1 MIIKGGKV
9 FQEDGSFL
17 EQALY
22 INDHR
27 LVDKAE
33 HQDDEKVIDA
43 EGLLVLPGLVDI
55 HSHGA
60 AGEDFSDG
68 NPEGLKKILQY
79 EKRCGITS
87 YCPTSMTFPKE
98 RLRQIFASI
107 KGAQT
112 EEEAKVVGINM
123 EGPFLDPAKKGAHVE
138 EWIAAPDA
146 AFVRELNQDVDGLV
160 RLVTLAPNMDGAEE
174 FIKEMHEEVCISLGH
189 TAADYDCASRAM
201 KLGAHHVTHLY
212 NAMQPFGH
220 RAPGLIGAAMDDPEC
235 MVELICDGYHIHPS
249 AIRAAFRMFGPERV
263 ILISDSMRATGME
276 NGTYELGGQEVTVKD
291 RKAVLKDGTLAG
303 SATNLYGCMCKAVEF
318 GIPLEQA
325 IMAVTANPAR
335 SIGIFDPRPQRL
347 RQRAGHGGHRRD
359 RDPLAVRQC
368 LSRRVGD
375 RRRDLPGGLHRR
387 RGRLPPALR
396 RGGWQARHP
405 ALPLADLRLHGPAE
419 EDPDRLPAEDADAR
433 CHHRR
438 DRLRRRGAA
447 RRADQRSER
456 HHHER

>member
-33 HQDDEKVIDA
+33 YQDDEKVIDA

-79 EKRCGITS
+79 EKRRGITS

-249 AIRAAFRMFGPERV
+249 AIRAAFRLFGPERV

-303 SATNLYGCMCKAVEF
+303 SATNLYGCMCKAIEF

-325 IMAVTANPAR
+325 IMAATANPAR
-335 SIGIFDPRPQRL
+335 SIGIFD
-347 RQRAGHGGHRRD
+347 
-359 RDPLAVRQC
+359 
-368 LSRRVGD
+368 RVGSI
-375 RRRDLPGGLHRR
+375 RIGK
-387 RGRLPPALR
+387 
-396 RGGWQARHP
+396 Q
-405 ALPLADLRLHGPAE
+405 ADLL
-419 EDPDRLPAEDADAR
+419 LV
-433 CHHRR
+433 
-438 DRLRRRGAA
+438 
-447 RRADQRSER
+447 SENLELKR
-456 HHHER
+456 VI

>member
-33 HQDDEKVIDA
+33 YQDDGKVIDA

-112 EEEAKVVGINM
+112 EEGAKVVGINM

-160 RLVTLAPNMDGAEE
+160 RLVTLAPNMEGAEE

-325 IMAVTANPAR
+325 IMAATANPAR
-335 SIGIFDPRPQRL
+335 SIGIFD
-347 RQRAGHGGHRRD
+347 
-359 RDPLAVRQC
+359 
-368 LSRRVGD
+368 RVGSV
-375 RRRDLPGGLHRR
+375 RIGK
-387 RGRLPPALR
+387 
-396 RGGWQARHP
+396 Q
-405 ALPLADLRLHGPAE
+405 ADLL
-419 EDPDRLPAEDADAR
+419 LV
-433 CHHRR
+433 
-438 DRLRRRGAA
+438 
-447 RRADQRSER
+447 SENLELKR
-456 HHHER
+456 VI

>member
-33 HQDDEKVIDA
+33 YQDDGKVIDA

-112 EEEAKVVGINM
+112 EEGAKVVGINM
-123 EGPFLDPAKKGAHVE
+123 EGPFLDPVKKGAHVE

-160 RLVTLAPNMDGAEE
+160 RLVTLAPNMEGAEE

-249 AIRAAFRMFGPERV
+249 AIRAAFRLFGPERV
-263 ILISDSMRATGME
+263 ILISDSVRATGME

-325 IMAVTANPAR
+325 IMAATANPAR
-335 SIGIFDPRPQRL
+335 SIGIFD
-347 RQRAGHGGHRRD
+347 
-359 RDPLAVRQC
+359 
-368 LSRRVGD
+368 RVGSI
-375 RRRDLPGGLHRR
+375 RIGK
-387 RGRLPPALR
+387 
-396 RGGWQARHP
+396 Q
-405 ALPLADLRLHGPAE
+405 ADLL
-419 EDPDRLPAEDADAR
+419 LV
-433 CHHRR
+433 
-438 DRLRRRGAA
+438 
-447 RRADQRSER
+447 SENLELKR
-456 HHHER
+456 VI

>member
-17 EQALY
+17 EQAIY
-22 INDHR
+22 INDNR

-33 HQDDEKVIDA
+33 YQDDGKGIDA

-112 EEEAKVVGINM
+112 EDGATVVGINM

-138 EWIAAPDA
+138 KWIAAPDV
-146 AFVRELNQDVDGLV
+146 AFVRELNQDADGLV

-325 IMAVTANPAR
+325 IMAATANPAR
-335 SIGIFDPRPQRL
+335 SIGIFD
-347 RQRAGHGGHRRD
+347 
-359 RDPLAVRQC
+359 
-368 LSRRVGD
+368 RVGSI
-375 RRRDLPGGLHRR
+375 RIGK
-387 RGRLPPALR
+387 
-396 RGGWQARHP
+396 Q
-405 ALPLADLRLHGPAE
+405 ADLL
-419 EDPDRLPAEDADAR
+419 LV
-433 CHHRR
+433 
-438 DRLRRRGAA
+438 
-447 RRADQRSER
+447 SENLELKR
-456 HHHER
+456 VI

>member
-1 MIIKGGKV
+1 MIIKRGKV
-9 FQEDGSFL
+9 FQEDGNFL
-17 EQALY
+17 EQTLY
-22 INDHR
+22 VNDHR

-33 HQDDEKVIDA
+33 YQDDGEVIDA

-112 EEEAKVVGINM
+112 EDGATVVGINM

-138 EWIAAPDA
+138 KWIAAPDV
-146 AFVRELNQDVDGLV
+146 AFVRELNQDADGLV

-235 MVELICDGYHIHPS
+235 MVEMICDGYHIHPS
-249 AIRAAFRMFGPERV
+249 AIRAAFRLFGPERV

-325 IMAVTANPAR
+325 IMAATANPAR
-335 SIGIFDPRPQRL
+335 SIGIFD
-347 RQRAGHGGHRRD
+347 
-359 RDPLAVRQC
+359 C
-368 LSRRVGD
+368 VGSI
-375 RRRDLPGGLHRR
+375 RIGK
-387 RGRLPPALR
+387 
-396 RGGWQARHP
+396 Q
-405 ALPLADLRLHGPAE
+405 ADLL
-419 EDPDRLPAEDADAR
+419 LV
-433 CHHRR
+433 
-438 DRLRRRGAA
+438 
-447 RRADQRSER
+447 SENFELKR
-456 HHHER
+456 VI

>member
-27 LVDKAE
+27 LVDKAQY
-33 HQDDEKVIDA
+33 QDDEKVIDA

-160 RLVTLAPNMDGAEE
+160 RLVTLAPNMEGAED

-189 TAADYDCASRAM
+189 TAADYDCASGAM

-249 AIRAAFRMFGPERV
+249 AIRAAFRLFGPERV

-303 SATNLYGCMCKAVEF
+303 SATNLYGCMCKAIEF

-325 IMAVTANPAR
+325 IMAATANPAR
-335 SIGIFDPRPQRL
+335 SIGIFD
-347 RQRAGHGGHRRD
+347 
-359 RDPLAVRQC
+359 
-368 LSRRVGD
+368 RVGSI
-375 RRRDLPGGLHRR
+375 RIGK
-387 RGRLPPALR
+387 
-396 RGGWQARHP
+396 Q
-405 ALPLADLRLHGPAE
+405 ADLL
-419 EDPDRLPAEDADAR
+419 LV
-433 CHHRR
+433 
-438 DRLRRRGAA
+438 
-447 RRADQRSER
+447 SENLELKR
-456 HHHER
+456 VI

>member
-17 EQALY
+17 EQAIY

-33 HQDDEKVIDA
+33 YQYDGEVIDA

-112 EEEAKVVGINM
+112 EDGATVVGINM

-138 EWIAAPDA
+138 KWIAAPDV
-146 AFVRELNQDVDGLV
+146 AFVRELNQDADGLV

-325 IMAVTANPAR
+325 IMAATANPAR
-335 SIGIFDPRPQRL
+335 SIGIFD
-347 RQRAGHGGHRRD
+347 
-359 RDPLAVRQC
+359 
-368 LSRRVGD
+368 RVGSI
-375 RRRDLPGGLHRR
+375 RIGK
-387 RGRLPPALR
+387 
-396 RGGWQARHP
+396 Q
-405 ALPLADLRLHGPAE
+405 ADLL
-419 EDPDRLPAEDADAR
+419 LV
-433 CHHRR
+433 
-438 DRLRRRGAA
+438 
-447 RRADQRSER
+447 SENLKLKR
-456 HHHER
+456 VI

>member
-1 MIIKGGKV
+1 MIIKSGRV

-17 EQALY
+17 EQTLY
-22 INDHR
+22 VNAHR

-33 HQDDEKVIDA
+33 YQDDGEIIDA

-68 NPEGLKKILQY
+68 NPEGLKKILRY
-79 EKRCGITS
+79 ERSCGITS

-107 KGAQT
+107 KSAQT
-112 EEEAKVVGINM
+112 EEGAKVVGINM

-138 EWIAAPDA
+138 KWIAAPDV

-220 RAPGLIGAAMDDPEC
+220 RAPGLIGAAMDDSEC
-235 MVELICDGYHIHPS
+235 MVEMICDGYHIHPS

-263 ILISDSMRATGME
+263 ILISDSMRAAGME

-325 IMAVTANPAR
+325 IMAATANPAR
-335 SIGIFDPRPQRL
+335 SIGIFN
-347 RQRAGHGGHRRD
+347 
-359 RDPLAVRQC
+359 
-368 LSRRVGD
+368 RVGSI
-375 RRRDLPGGLHRR
+375 RIGK
-387 RGRLPPALR
+387 
-396 RGGWQARHP
+396 Q
-405 ALPLADLRLHGPAE
+405 ADLL
-419 EDPDRLPAEDADAR
+419 LV
-433 CHHRR
+433 
-438 DRLRRRGAA
+438 
-447 RRADQRSER
+447 SEKLELKR
-456 HHHER
+456 VI

>member
-1 MIIKGGKV
+1 MIIKRGKV
-9 FQEDGSFL
+9 FQEDGNFL
-17 EQALY
+17 EQTLY
-22 INDHR
+22 VNDHR

-33 HQDDEKVIDA
+33 YQYDGEVIDA

-112 EEEAKVVGINM
+112 EDGATVVGINM

-138 EWIAAPDA
+138 KWIAAPDV
-146 AFVRELNQDVDGLV
+146 AFVRELNQDADGLV

-189 TAADYDCASRAM
+189 TTADYDCASRAM

-325 IMAVTANPAR
+325 IMAATANPAR
-335 SIGIFDPRPQRL
+335 SIGIFD
-347 RQRAGHGGHRRD
+347 
-359 RDPLAVRQC
+359 
-368 LSRRVGD
+368 RVGSI
-375 RRRDLPGGLHRR
+375 RIGK
-387 RGRLPPALR
+387 
-396 RGGWQARHP
+396 Q
-405 ALPLADLRLHGPAE
+405 ADLL
-419 EDPDRLPAEDADAR
+419 LV
-433 CHHRR
+433 
-438 DRLRRRGAA
+438 
-447 RRADQRSER
+447 SENLELKR
-456 HHHER
+456 VI

>member
-33 HQDDEKVIDA
+33 YQDDEKVIDA

-112 EEEAKVVGINM
+112 EDGATVVGINM

-138 EWIAAPDA
+138 KWIAAPDV
-146 AFVRELNQDVDGLV
+146 AFVRELNQDADGLV

-335 SIGIFDPRPQRL
+335 SIGIFD
-347 RQRAGHGGHRRD
+347 
-359 RDPLAVRQC
+359 
-368 LSRRVGD
+368 RVGSI
-375 RRRDLPGGLHRR
+375 RIGK
-387 RGRLPPALR
+387 
-396 RGGWQARHP
+396 Q
-405 ALPLADLRLHGPAE
+405 ADLL
-419 EDPDRLPAEDADAR
+419 LV
-433 CHHRR
+433 
-438 DRLRRRGAA
+438 
-447 RRADQRSER
+447 SENLELKR
-456 HHHER
+456 VI

>member
-1 MIIKGGKV
+1 MIIKRGKV
-9 FQEDGSFL
+9 FQEDGNFL
-17 EQALY
+17 EQTLY
-22 INDHR
+22 VNDHR

-33 HQDDEKVIDA
+33 YQDDGEVIDA

-112 EEEAKVVGINM
+112 EDGATVVGINM

-138 EWIAAPDA
+138 KWIAAPDV
-146 AFVRELNQDVDGLV
+146 AFVRELNQDADGLV
-160 RLVTLAPNMDGAEE
+160 RLVTVAPNMDGAEE

-220 RAPGLIGAAMDDPEC
+220 RAPGLTGAAMDDPEC
-235 MVELICDGYHIHPS
+235 MVEMICDGYHIHPS

-325 IMAVTANPAR
+325 IMAATANPAR
-335 SIGIFDPRPQRL
+335 SIGIFD
-347 RQRAGHGGHRRD
+347 
-359 RDPLAVRQC
+359 C
-368 LSRRVGD
+368 VGSI
-375 RRRDLPGGLHRR
+375 RIGK
-387 RGRLPPALR
+387 
-396 RGGWQARHP
+396 Q
-405 ALPLADLRLHGPAE
+405 ADLL
-419 EDPDRLPAEDADAR
+419 LV
-433 CHHRR
+433 
-438 DRLRRRGAA
+438 
-447 RRADQRSER
+447 SENFELKR
-456 HHHER
+456 VI

>member
-1 MIIKGGKV
+1 MIIKRGKV
-9 FQEDGSFL
+9 FQEDGNFL
-17 EQALY
+17 EQTLY
-22 INDHR
+22 VNDHR

-33 HQDDEKVIDA
+33 YQDDGEVIDA

-68 NPEGLKKILQY
+68 NPEGFKKILQY

-112 EEEAKVVGINM
+112 EDGATVVGINM

-138 EWIAAPDA
+138 KWIATPDV
-146 AFVRELNQDVDGLV
+146 AFVRELNQDADGLV
-160 RLVTLAPNMDGAEE
+160 RLVTVAPNMDGAEE

-325 IMAVTANPAR
+325 IMAATANPAR
-335 SIGIFDPRPQRL
+335 SIGIFD
-347 RQRAGHGGHRRD
+347 
-359 RDPLAVRQC
+359 
-368 LSRRVGD
+368 RVGSI
-375 RRRDLPGGLHRR
+375 RIGK
-387 RGRLPPALR
+387 
-396 RGGWQARHP
+396 Q
-405 ALPLADLRLHGPAE
+405 ADLL
-419 EDPDRLPAEDADAR
+419 LV
-433 CHHRR
+433 
-438 DRLRRRGAA
+438 
-447 RRADQRSER
+447 SENLELKR
-456 HHHER
+456 VI

>member
-1 MIIKGGKV
+1 M

-33 HQDDEKVIDA
+33 YQDDEKVIDA

-146 AFVRELNQDVDGLV
+146 AFVRELNQDADGLV

-325 IMAVTANPAR
+325 IMAATANPAR
-335 SIGIFDPRPQRL
+335 SIGIFD
-347 RQRAGHGGHRRD
+347 
-359 RDPLAVRQC
+359 
-368 LSRRVGD
+368 RVGSI
-375 RRRDLPGGLHRR
+375 RIGK
-387 RGRLPPALR
+387 
-396 RGGWQARHP
+396 Q
-405 ALPLADLRLHGPAE
+405 ADLL
-419 EDPDRLPAEDADAR
+419 LV
-433 CHHRR
+433 
-438 DRLRRRGAA
+438 
-447 RRADQRSER
+447 SENLELKR
-456 HHHER
+456 VI

>member
-17 EQALY
+17 EQTIY

-33 HQDDEKVIDA
+33 YQDDGEVIDA

-112 EEEAKVVGINM
+112 EEGAKVVGINM
-123 EGPFLDPAKKGAHVE
+123 EGPFLDPVKKGAHVE

-325 IMAVTANPAR
+325 IMAATANPAR
-335 SIGIFDPRPQRL
+335 SIGIFD
-347 RQRAGHGGHRRD
+347 
-359 RDPLAVRQC
+359 
-368 LSRRVGD
+368 RVGSI
-375 RRRDLPGGLHRR
+375 RIGK
-387 RGRLPPALR
+387 
-396 RGGWQARHP
+396 Q
-405 ALPLADLRLHGPAE
+405 ADLL
-419 EDPDRLPAEDADAR
+419 LV
-433 CHHRR
+433 
-438 DRLRRRGAA
+438 
-447 RRADQRSER
+447 SENLELKR
-456 HHHER
+456 VI

>member
-17 EQALY
+17 EQAIY

-33 HQDDEKVIDA
+33 YQDDGEVIDA

-112 EEEAKVVGINM
+112 EDGATVVGINM

-138 EWIAAPDA
+138 KWIAAPDV
-146 AFVRELNQDVDGLV
+146 AFVRELNQDADGLV

-189 TAADYDCASRAM
+189 TTADYDCASRAM

-325 IMAVTANPAR
+325 IMAATANPAR
-335 SIGIFDPRPQRL
+335 SIGIFD
-347 RQRAGHGGHRRD
+347 
-359 RDPLAVRQC
+359 
-368 LSRRVGD
+368 RVGSI
-375 RRRDLPGGLHRR
+375 RIGK
-387 RGRLPPALR
+387 
-396 RGGWQARHP
+396 Q
-405 ALPLADLRLHGPAE
+405 ADLL
-419 EDPDRLPAEDADAR
+419 LV
-433 CHHRR
+433 
-438 DRLRRRGAA
+438 
-447 RRADQRSER
+447 SENFELKR
-456 HHHER
+456 VI

>member
-17 EQALY
+17 EQAIY

-33 HQDDEKVIDA
+33 YQDDGEVIDA

-112 EEEAKVVGINM
+112 EEGAKVVGINM

-138 EWIAAPDA
+138 KWIAAPDV
-146 AFVRELNQDVDGLV
+146 AFVRELNQDADSLV

-335 SIGIFDPRPQRL
+335 SIGIFD
-347 RQRAGHGGHRRD
+347 
-359 RDPLAVRQC
+359 
-368 LSRRVGD
+368 RVGSI
-375 RRRDLPGGLHRR
+375 RIGK
-387 RGRLPPALR
+387 
-396 RGGWQARHP
+396 Q
-405 ALPLADLRLHGPAE
+405 ADLL
-419 EDPDRLPAEDADAR
+419 LV
-433 CHHRR
+433 
-438 DRLRRRGAA
+438 
-447 RRADQRSER
+447 SENLELKR
-456 HHHER
+456 VI

>member
-1 MIIKGGKV
+1 MIIESGKV

-17 EQALY
+17 EQTLY
-22 INDHR
+22 VNDHR

-33 HQDDEKVIDA
+33 YQDDGEIIDA
-43 EGLLVLPGLVDI
+43 EGLLVLPGLVDV

-68 NPEGLKKILQY
+68 DPEGLKKILRY
-79 EKRCGITS
+79 ERSCGITS

-112 EEEAKVVGINM
+112 EEGAKVVGINM

-138 EWIAAPDA
+138 EWITAPDA
-146 AFVRELNQDVDGLV
+146 AFVRELNQDADGLV
-160 RLVTLAPNMDGAEE
+160 RLVTLAPNMDGSEE

-235 MVELICDGYHIHPS
+235 MVEMICDGYHIHPS

-263 ILISDSMRATGME
+263 ILISDSMRATGMK

-325 IMAVTANPAR
+325 IMAATANPAR
-335 SIGIFDPRPQRL
+335 SIGIFDQ
-347 RQRAGHGGHRRD
+347 
-359 RDPLAVRQC
+359 
-368 LSRRVGD
+368 VGSI
-375 RRRDLPGGLHRR
+375 RIGK
-387 RGRLPPALR
+387 
-396 RGGWQARHP
+396 Q
-405 ALPLADLRLHGPAE
+405 ADLLLVSKNLELKRVI
-419 EDPDRLPAEDADAR
+419 
-433 CHHRR
+433 
-438 DRLRRRGAA
+438 
-447 RRADQRSER
+447 
-456 HHHER
+456 

>member
-33 HQDDEKVIDA
+33 YQDDEKVIDA

-160 RLVTLAPNMDGAEE
+160 RLVTLAPNMDGAED

-249 AIRAAFRMFGPERV
+249 AIRAAFRLFGPERV

-303 SATNLYGCMCKAVEF
+303 SATNLYGCMCKAIEF

-325 IMAVTANPAR
+325 IMAATANPAR
-335 SIGIFDPRPQRL
+335 SIGIFD
-347 RQRAGHGGHRRD
+347 
-359 RDPLAVRQC
+359 
-368 LSRRVGD
+368 RVGSI
-375 RRRDLPGGLHRR
+375 RIGK
-387 RGRLPPALR
+387 
-396 RGGWQARHP
+396 Q
-405 ALPLADLRLHGPAE
+405 ADLL
-419 EDPDRLPAEDADAR
+419 LV
-433 CHHRR
+433 
-438 DRLRRRGAA
+438 
-447 RRADQRSER
+447 SENLELKR
-456 HHHER
+456 VI

>member
-33 HQDDEKVIDA
+33 YQDDGKVIDA

-112 EEEAKVVGINM
+112 EEGAKVVGINM

-146 AFVRELNQDVDGLV
+146 AFVRELNQEVDGLV
-160 RLVTLAPNMDGAEE
+160 RLVTLAPNMEGAEE

-189 TAADYDCASRAM
+189 TAADYDCASGAM

-249 AIRAAFRMFGPERV
+249 AIRAAFRLFGPERV

-303 SATNLYGCMCKAVEF
+303 SATNLYGCMCKAIEF

-325 IMAVTANPAR
+325 IMAATANPAR
-335 SIGIFDPRPQRL
+335 SIGIFD
-347 RQRAGHGGHRRD
+347 
-359 RDPLAVRQC
+359 
-368 LSRRVGD
+368 RVGSI
-375 RRRDLPGGLHRR
+375 RIGK
-387 RGRLPPALR
+387 
-396 RGGWQARHP
+396 Q
-405 ALPLADLRLHGPAE
+405 ADLL
-419 EDPDRLPAEDADAR
+419 LV
-433 CHHRR
+433 
-438 DRLRRRGAA
+438 
-447 RRADQRSER
+447 SENLELKR
-456 HHHER
+456 VI

>member
-9 FQEDGSFL
+9 FQEDRSFL
-17 EQALY
+17 EQAIY

-33 HQDDEKVIDA
+33 YQDDGEVIDA

-112 EEEAKVVGINM
+112 EDGATVVGINM

-138 EWIAAPDA
+138 KWIAAPDV
-146 AFVRELNQDVDGLV
+146 AFVRELNQDADGLV

-325 IMAVTANPAR
+325 IMAATANPAR
-335 SIGIFDPRPQRL
+335 SIGIFD
-347 RQRAGHGGHRRD
+347 
-359 RDPLAVRQC
+359 
-368 LSRRVGD
+368 RVGSI
-375 RRRDLPGGLHRR
+375 RIGK
-387 RGRLPPALR
+387 
-396 RGGWQARHP
+396 Q
-405 ALPLADLRLHGPAE
+405 ADLL
-419 EDPDRLPAEDADAR
+419 LV
-433 CHHRR
+433 
-438 DRLRRRGAA
+438 
-447 RRADQRSER
+447 SENLELKR
-456 HHHER
+456 VI

>member
-33 HQDDEKVIDA
+33 YQDDEKVIDA

-318 GIPLEQA
+318 GIPLEQV
-325 IMAVTANPAR
+325 IMAATANPAR
-335 SIGIFDPRPQRL
+335 SIGIFD
-347 RQRAGHGGHRRD
+347 
-359 RDPLAVRQC
+359 
-368 LSRRVGD
+368 RVGSI
-375 RRRDLPGGLHRR
+375 RIGK
-387 RGRLPPALR
+387 
-396 RGGWQARHP
+396 Q
-405 ALPLADLRLHGPAE
+405 ADLL
-419 EDPDRLPAEDADAR
+419 LV
-433 CHHRR
+433 
-438 DRLRRRGAA
+438 
-447 RRADQRSER
+447 SENLELKR
-456 HHHER
+456 VI

>member
-9 FQEDGSFL
+9 IQEDGSFL

-33 HQDDEKVIDA
+33 YQDDGKVIDA

-112 EEEAKVVGINM
+112 EEGAKVVGINM

-146 AFVRELNQDVDGLV
+146 AFVRELNQDGDGLV
-160 RLVTLAPNMDGAEE
+160 RLVTLAPNMEGAEE

-249 AIRAAFRMFGPERV
+249 AIRAAFRLFGPERV

-303 SATNLYGCMCKAVEF
+303 SATNLYGCMCKAIEF

-325 IMAVTANPAR
+325 IMAATANPAR
-335 SIGIFDPRPQRL
+335 SIGIFD
-347 RQRAGHGGHRRD
+347 
-359 RDPLAVRQC
+359 
-368 LSRRVGD
+368 RVGSI
-375 RRRDLPGGLHRR
+375 RIGK
-387 RGRLPPALR
+387 
-396 RGGWQARHP
+396 Q
-405 ALPLADLRLHGPAE
+405 ADLL
-419 EDPDRLPAEDADAR
+419 LV
-433 CHHRR
+433 
-438 DRLRRRGAA
+438 
-447 RRADQRSER
+447 SENLELKR
-456 HHHER
+456 VI

>member
-33 HQDDEKVIDA
+33 YQDDEKVIDA

-235 MVELICDGYHIHPS
+235 MVEMICDGYHIHPS
-249 AIRAAFRMFGPERV
+249 AIRAAFRLFGPERV
-263 ILISDSMRATGME
+263 ILISDSMRAAGME

-303 SATNLYGCMCKAVEF
+303 SATNLYGCMCKAIEF

-325 IMAVTANPAR
+325 IMAATANPAR
-335 SIGIFDPRPQRL
+335 SIGIFD
-347 RQRAGHGGHRRD
+347 
-359 RDPLAVRQC
+359 
-368 LSRRVGD
+368 RVGSI
-375 RRRDLPGGLHRR
+375 RIGK
-387 RGRLPPALR
+387 
-396 RGGWQARHP
+396 Q
-405 ALPLADLRLHGPAE
+405 ADLL
-419 EDPDRLPAEDADAR
+419 LV
-433 CHHRR
+433 
-438 DRLRRRGAA
+438 
-447 RRADQRSER
+447 SENLELKR
-456 HHHER
+456 VI

>member
-1 MIIKGGKV
+1 MIIKRGKV
-9 FQEDGSFL
+9 FQEDGNFL
-17 EQALY
+17 EQAIY

-33 HQDDEKVIDA
+33 YQYDGEVIDA

-112 EEEAKVVGINM
+112 EDGATGVGINM

-138 EWIAAPDA
+138 KWIAAPDV
-146 AFVRELNQDVDGLV
+146 AFVRELNQDADGLV

-325 IMAVTANPAR
+325 IMAATANPAR
-335 SIGIFDPRPQRL
+335 SIGIFD
-347 RQRAGHGGHRRD
+347 
-359 RDPLAVRQC
+359 
-368 LSRRVGD
+368 RVGSI
-375 RRRDLPGGLHRR
+375 RIGK
-387 RGRLPPALR
+387 
-396 RGGWQARHP
+396 Q
-405 ALPLADLRLHGPAE
+405 ADLL
-419 EDPDRLPAEDADAR
+419 LV
-433 CHHRR
+433 
-438 DRLRRRGAA
+438 
-447 RRADQRSER
+447 SENLELKR
-456 HHHER
+456 VI

>member
-1 MIIKGGKV
+1 MIIKRGKV
-9 FQEDGSFL
+9 FQEDGNFL
-17 EQALY
+17 EQAIY

-33 HQDDEKVIDA
+33 YQYDGEVIDA

-112 EEEAKVVGINM
+112 EDGATVVGINM

-138 EWIAAPDA
+138 KWIAAPDV
-146 AFVRELNQDVDGLV
+146 AFVRELNQDADGLV

-276 NGTYELGGQEVTVKD
+276 NGTYELGGQEVTVQD

-325 IMAVTANPAR
+325 IMAATANPAR
-335 SIGIFDPRPQRL
+335 SIGIFD
-347 RQRAGHGGHRRD
+347 
-359 RDPLAVRQC
+359 
-368 LSRRVGD
+368 RVGSI
-375 RRRDLPGGLHRR
+375 RIGK
-387 RGRLPPALR
+387 
-396 RGGWQARHP
+396 Q
-405 ALPLADLRLHGPAE
+405 ADLLLA
-419 EDPDRLPAEDADAR
+419 
-433 CHHRR
+433 
-438 DRLRRRGAA
+438 
-447 RRADQRSER
+447 SENLELKR
-456 HHHER
+456 VI

>member
-33 HQDDEKVIDA
+33 YQDDEKVIDA

-87 YCPTSMTFPKE
+87 NCPTSMTFPKE

-249 AIRAAFRMFGPERV
+249 AIRAAFRLFGPERV

-303 SATNLYGCMCKAVEF
+303 SATNLYGCMCKAIEF

-325 IMAVTANPAR
+325 IMAATANPAR
-335 SIGIFDPRPQRL
+335 SIGIFD
-347 RQRAGHGGHRRD
+347 
-359 RDPLAVRQC
+359 
-368 LSRRVGD
+368 RVGSI
-375 RRRDLPGGLHRR
+375 RIGK
-387 RGRLPPALR
+387 
-396 RGGWQARHP
+396 Q
-405 ALPLADLRLHGPAE
+405 ADLL
-419 EDPDRLPAEDADAR
+419 LV
-433 CHHRR
+433 
-438 DRLRRRGAA
+438 
-447 RRADQRSER
+447 SENLELKR
-456 HHHER
+456 VI

>member
-33 HQDDEKVIDA
+33 YQDDGKVIDA

-112 EEEAKVVGINM
+112 EEGAKVVGINM
-123 EGPFLDPAKKGAHVE
+123 EGPFLDPVKKGAHVE

-249 AIRAAFRMFGPERV
+249 AIRAAFRLFGPERV

-303 SATNLYGCMCKAVEF
+303 SATNLYGCMCKAIEF

-325 IMAVTANPAR
+325 IMAATANPAR
-335 SIGIFDPRPQRL
+335 SIGIFD
-347 RQRAGHGGHRRD
+347 
-359 RDPLAVRQC
+359 
-368 LSRRVGD
+368 RVGSI
-375 RRRDLPGGLHRR
+375 RIGK
-387 RGRLPPALR
+387 
-396 RGGWQARHP
+396 Q
-405 ALPLADLRLHGPAE
+405 ADLL
-419 EDPDRLPAEDADAR
+419 LV
-433 CHHRR
+433 
-438 DRLRRRGAA
+438 
-447 RRADQRSER
+447 SENLELKR
-456 HHHER
+456 VI

>member
-17 EQALY
+17 EQAIY

-33 HQDDEKVIDA
+33 YQEDGEVIDA

-112 EEEAKVVGINM
+112 EDGATVVGINM

-138 EWIAAPDA
+138 KWIAAPDV
-146 AFVRELNQDVDGLV
+146 AFVRELNQDADGLV

-325 IMAVTANPAR
+325 IMAATANPAR
-335 SIGIFDPRPQRL
+335 SIGIFD
-347 RQRAGHGGHRRD
+347 
-359 RDPLAVRQC
+359 
-368 LSRRVGD
+368 RVGSI
-375 RRRDLPGGLHRR
+375 RIGK
-387 RGRLPPALR
+387 
-396 RGGWQARHP
+396 Q
-405 ALPLADLRLHGPAE
+405 ADLL
-419 EDPDRLPAEDADAR
+419 LV
-433 CHHRR
+433 
-438 DRLRRRGAA
+438 
-447 RRADQRSER
+447 SENLELKR
-456 HHHER
+456 VI

>member
-33 HQDDEKVIDA
+33 YQDDGKVIDA

-112 EEEAKVVGINM
+112 EDGATVVGINM

-146 AFVRELNQDVDGLV
+146 AFVRELNQEVDGLV
-160 RLVTLAPNMDGAEE
+160 RLVTLAPNMEGAEE

-189 TAADYDCASRAM
+189 TAADYDCASGAM

-249 AIRAAFRMFGPERV
+249 AIRAAFRLFGPERV

-303 SATNLYGCMCKAVEF
+303 SATNLYGCMCKAIEF

-325 IMAVTANPAR
+325 IMAATANPAR
-335 SIGIFDPRPQRL
+335 SIGIFD
-347 RQRAGHGGHRRD
+347 
-359 RDPLAVRQC
+359 
-368 LSRRVGD
+368 RVGSN
-375 RRRDLPGGLHRR
+375 RIGK
-387 RGRLPPALR
+387 
-396 RGGWQARHP
+396 Q
-405 ALPLADLRLHGPAE
+405 ADLL
-419 EDPDRLPAEDADAR
+419 LV
-433 CHHRR
+433 
-438 DRLRRRGAA
+438 
-447 RRADQRSER
+447 SENLELKR
-456 HHHER
+456 VI

>member
-249 AIRAAFRMFGPERV
+249 AIRAAFRLFGPERV

-303 SATNLYGCMCKAVEF
+303 SATNLYGCMCKAIEF

-325 IMAVTANPAR
+325 IMAATANPAR
-335 SIGIFDPRPQRL
+335 SIGIFD
-347 RQRAGHGGHRRD
+347 
-359 RDPLAVRQC
+359 
-368 LSRRVGD
+368 RVGSI
-375 RRRDLPGGLHRR
+375 RIGK
-387 RGRLPPALR
+387 
-396 RGGWQARHP
+396 Q
-405 ALPLADLRLHGPAE
+405 ADLLLA
-419 EDPDRLPAEDADAR
+419 
-433 CHHRR
+433 
-438 DRLRRRGAA
+438 
-447 RRADQRSER
+447 SENLELKR
-456 HHHER
+456 VI

>member
-17 EQALY
+17 EQAIY

-33 HQDDEKVIDA
+33 YQDDGEVIDA

-112 EEEAKVVGINM
+112 EEGAKVVGINM
-123 EGPFLDPAKKGAHVE
+123 EGPFLDPVKKGAHVE

-146 AFVRELNQDVDGLV
+146 AFVRELNQDADGLV

-276 NGTYELGGQEVTVKD
+276 NGTYELGGQEVTVQD

-325 IMAVTANPAR
+325 IMAATANPAR
-335 SIGIFDPRPQRL
+335 SIGIFD
-347 RQRAGHGGHRRD
+347 
-359 RDPLAVRQC
+359 
-368 LSRRVGD
+368 RVGSI
-375 RRRDLPGGLHRR
+375 RIGK
-387 RGRLPPALR
+387 
-396 RGGWQARHP
+396 Q
-405 ALPLADLRLHGPAE
+405 ADLL
-419 EDPDRLPAEDADAR
+419 LV
-433 CHHRR
+433 
-438 DRLRRRGAA
+438 
-447 RRADQRSER
+447 SENLELKR
-456 HHHER
+456 VI

>member
-17 EQALY
+17 EQAIY

-33 HQDDEKVIDA
+33 YQDDGEVIDA

-68 NPEGLKKILQY
+68 NPEGLKKILRY
-79 EKRCGITS
+79 ERSCGITS

-112 EEEAKVVGINM
+112 EDGATVVGINM

-138 EWIAAPDA
+138 KWIAAPDV
-146 AFVRELNQDVDGLV
+146 AFVRELNQDADGLV
-160 RLVTLAPNMDGAEE
+160 RLVTVAPNMDGAEE

-325 IMAVTANPAR
+325 IMAATANPAR
-335 SIGIFDPRPQRL
+335 SIGIFD
-347 RQRAGHGGHRRD
+347 
-359 RDPLAVRQC
+359 
-368 LSRRVGD
+368 RVGSI
-375 RRRDLPGGLHRR
+375 RIGK
-387 RGRLPPALR
+387 
-396 RGGWQARHP
+396 Q
-405 ALPLADLRLHGPAE
+405 ADLL
-419 EDPDRLPAEDADAR
+419 LV
-433 CHHRR
+433 
-438 DRLRRRGAA
+438 
-447 RRADQRSER
+447 SENLELKR
-456 HHHER
+456 VI

>member
-33 HQDDEKVIDA
+33 YQDDGKVIDA

-112 EEEAKVVGINM
+112 EEGAKVVGINM
-123 EGPFLDPAKKGAHVE
+123 EGPFLDPVKKGAHVE

-189 TAADYDCASRAM
+189 TAADYDCASGAM

-249 AIRAAFRMFGPERV
+249 AIRAAFRLFGPERV

-303 SATNLYGCMCKAVEF
+303 SATNLYGCMCKAIEF

-325 IMAVTANPAR
+325 IMAATANPAR
-335 SIGIFDPRPQRL
+335 SIGIFD
-347 RQRAGHGGHRRD
+347 
-359 RDPLAVRQC
+359 
-368 LSRRVGD
+368 RVGSI
-375 RRRDLPGGLHRR
+375 RIGK
-387 RGRLPPALR
+387 
-396 RGGWQARHP
+396 Q
-405 ALPLADLRLHGPAE
+405 ADLL
-419 EDPDRLPAEDADAR
+419 LV
-433 CHHRR
+433 
-438 DRLRRRGAA
+438 
-447 RRADQRSER
+447 SENLELKR
-456 HHHER
+456 VI